1 MDTLAEIIYAPLTHD
16 FMIRALLMSVVIA
29 ISCSIF
35 SCFLVLKGWSLM
47 GDAVSHAVLPGLV
60 LATLL
65 GLPLIVGAFVS
76 GFSCAVLVG
85 YIKDSCRL
93 KEDTVMG
100 IIFTFMF
107 AIGLIL
113 LTKIETEL
121 HLMHVLFGNIL
132 GIVDQDLMITTIV
145 GSLCSFLLILK
156 KKDFLLF
163 CFDPVFTGS
172 IGFPTKILHYGLLIL
187 LCLLIVSSLKAV
199 GILLVTA
206 MLIAPGAIGF
216 LTCQSFNSMLIVSI
230 AVSVFSCLTGTI
242 LSFHFDLST
251 APLIVLIQAVVFL
264 FSLFFKKLYT
274 RLLCLQW

>member
-1 MDTLAEIIYAPLTHD
+1 MNTLIEIAYAPLIHD

-47 GDAVSHAVLPGLV
+47 GDAISHAVLPGLV
-60 LATLL
+60 LAALL
-65 GLPLIVGAFVS
+65 GLPLVIGAFVS
-76 GFSCAVLVG
+76 GLSCAVLVG

-93 KEDTVMG
+93 KEESVMG

-107 AIGLIL
+107 AVGLIL

-132 GIVDQDLMITTIV
+132 GILDQDLMITTFV
-145 GSLCSFLLILK
+145 GSVCSLLLILK
-156 KKDFLLF
+156 KNDFLLF

-172 IGFPTKILHYGLLIL
+172 IGFPTKIFHYGLLIL
-187 LCLLIVSSLKAV
+187 LSLLIVSSIKAV
-199 GILLVTA
+199 GILLVIA
-206 MLIAPGAIGF
+206 MLITPGAIGL

-230 AVSVFSCLTGTI
+230 VVSLFSCLSGTI
-242 LSFHFDLST
+242 LSFHFNLSN

-264 FSLFFKKLYT
+264 FSLSFKKLYL
-274 RLLCLQW
+274 RFLVV